1 MPGLVGRLGHIGHG
15 RVGNGRVRGRC
26 SGRGGCSGCRGCFGT
41 MVHGRVDASSSALV
55 TPIYRKRLSG
65 FRVPGTFIGCRN
77 GLLENVGWHGK
88 RFDSADE
95 VHPLVFRRG
104 LEGRRPARLVSVDPG
119 RVPLGLAARHGQR
132 FTGRAT
138 AVAFRMLLPLLATR
152 RPRARLRPVEYR
164 GVTSVAM
171 SYDQLPIIDVFRAVD
186 DDTLVGAMDLRGLAE
201 PYLFTLRRERPASA
215 L

>member
-1 MPGLVGRLGHIGHG
+1 MTTPNRRAELQRLEQGASLSEALAFYDTLAPVAVPTMLGAW
-15 RVGNGRVRGRC
+15 RGA
-26 SGRGGCSGCRGCFGT
+26 GIPTGGPF
-41 MVHGRVDASSSALV
+41 D
-55 TPIYRKRLSG
+55 
-65 FRVPGTFIGCRN
+65 
-77 GLLENVGWHGK
+77 GLLENLGWHGK

>member
-1 MPGLVGRLGHIGHG
+1 MTDPAAAHRTLASLEQGAALSEALAFYDTLAPVA
-15 RVGNGRVRGRC
+15 VP
-26 SGRGGCSGCRGCFGT
+26 T
-41 MVHGRVDASSSALV
+41 MVGDWRGAGIPTGGPFD
-55 TPIYRKRLSG
+55 
-65 FRVPGTFIGCRN
+65 
-77 GLLENVGWHGK
+77 GLLENLGWHGK
-88 RFDSADE
+88 RFDSAE
-95 VHPLVFRRG
+95 SVHPLVFVGARG
-104 LEGRRPARLVSVDPG
+104 RLVNADPG

-138 AVAFRMLLPLLATR
+138 AIAFRALLPLLATR

-164 GVTSVAM
+164 GVTSAAM

>member
-1 MPGLVGRLGHIGHG
+1 MTDTRSAHEQLARLEQGASLAEALAFYDTLAP
-15 RVGNGRVRGRC
+15 VAVE
-26 SGRGGCSGCRGCFGT
+26 T
-41 MVHGRVDASSSALV
+41 MVGAWRGAGIPTGGPFD
-55 TPIYRKRLSG
+55 
-65 FRVPGTFIGCRN
+65 
-77 GLLENVGWHGK
+77 GLLENLGWYGK
-88 RFDSADE
+88 RFESADE

-104 LEGRRPARLVSVDPG
+104 RADENPAGRAPADQAPARLVSVDPG
-119 RVPLGLAARHGQR
+119 RVPLGLAARHGRR

-164 GVTSVAM
+164 GVTSAAM

-186 DDTLVGAMDLRGLAE
+186 DDTLVGAMDLRGLPE
-201 PYLFTLRRERPASA
+201 PYLFTLRRVRPASA